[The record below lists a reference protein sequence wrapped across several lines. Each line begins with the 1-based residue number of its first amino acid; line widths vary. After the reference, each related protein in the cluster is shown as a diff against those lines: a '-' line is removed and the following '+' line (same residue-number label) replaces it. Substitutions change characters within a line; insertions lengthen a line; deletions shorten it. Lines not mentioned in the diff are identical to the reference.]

1 MTFDLAVAKVQGI
14 PWNISW
20 NLRHLKWCHPSCM
33 EFHRTAVIF
42 DMATPELSDISY
54 VPWNIHIVS
63 YSSMEYSMEFHGTI
77 VSFEMAPS

>member
-54 VPWNIHIVS
+54 GGTMVQWN
-63 YSSMEYSMEFHGTI
+63 SMEYSMEFHGTI